1 MCLKWLNP
9 HEVGTVKPKIPAAKW
24 HCPWSS
30 VAPSGDP
37 TYVWKATHFVIG
49 ESSATNSFCLSKAI
63 LDYKRAVE
71 PFSSQSG
78 GVGHC
83 SNGYKVV
90 GVSRMKIHSIFDGV
104 WLPGWWIA
112 NNFATTLIKEQW
124 IYKHK
129 KMTLCSMYSMYSCWQ
144 KKGEKTHSN
153 NRKVGRIHRYT
164 NIAIK
169 KLTTCR
175 MIE

>member
-1 MCLKWLNP
+1 MQWGLWIRSIGLFKTGLPQKNMCLEWLNP

-37 TYVWKATHFVIG
+37 TYVWKTTHFVIG

-90 GVSRMKIHSIFDGV
+90 GVGRMKIHSIFDGV
-104 WLPGWWIA
+104 
-112 NNFATTLIKEQW
+112 
-124 IYKHK
+124 
-129 KMTLCSMYSMYSCWQ
+129 
-144 KKGEKTHSN
+144 
-153 NRKVGRIHRYT
+153 
-164 NIAIK
+164 
-169 KLTTCR
+169 
-175 MIE
+175 